1 MIVVDFPVGCI
12 VVKVDDPAETFGEVR
27 AGSVELLFV
36 KVLDFFL
43 AADDALFDFP
53 SSNEERRILS
63 RAFPR

>member
-1 MIVVDFPVGCI
+1 MIVDFPVGCI
-12 VVKVDDPAETFGEVR
+12 VVNVDDPAETFDDVR
-27 AGSVELLFV
+27 ANSVGLLLV

-43 AADDALFDFP
+43 AADDTLFDFP